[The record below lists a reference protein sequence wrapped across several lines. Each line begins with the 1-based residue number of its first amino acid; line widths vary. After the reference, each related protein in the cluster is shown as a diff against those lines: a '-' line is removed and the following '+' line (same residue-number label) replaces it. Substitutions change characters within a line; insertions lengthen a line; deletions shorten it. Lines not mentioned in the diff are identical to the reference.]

1 MFADRLIRLH
11 RGKAV
16 AFSWSF
22 KEATPGDRA
31 RESQVEKF
39 FSSDAVRN
47 RANAVVREGIQN
59 SLDAGPDDGAIQVR
73 ITLGEWSAGEARD
86 RLPIYESG
94 FVEHAAAE
102 GVRTKIAGL
111 PSAGDRF
118 RFMVFEDFGTSGLKG
133 DPAEWWPDEHGD
145 SGAFFKYFRAEGMS
159 GKADGARGRHGVG
172 RLVFMF
178 ASRTRTMYGLTLR
191 DGTDGPEE
199 LLMGTSVLRN
209 HRVDTVPYL
218 PDGWFGV
225 GDPTVRGLTLPI
237 TDEAFIARFKR
248 DFMVTRDGRNGLS
261 VVVPWLAE
269 DVTLESTVRAVLAEY
284 YYPILSGKLTVE
296 IADAASTI
304 IIDSHTLDDVVA
316 GQSSDFTGRFRPLLD
331 LARAGL
337 FETDWLD
344 LSLPETGA
352 PRWSKGVISEADAEA
367 IHERMEEGR
376 RVFIRVPVVVRQK
389 KGADT
394 PSEFR
399 ILLERDPSI
408 SESHIQFVRE
418 GIIVSDVR
426 PRRTTGIRA
435 LVVIDKGALGEF
447 LGDAENPSHTQW
459 QKDVVKDKYTYA
471 PALLEYVVQSVP
483 GLLAEVSQQQKKP
496 DASLLLDLFAL
507 PAEEG
512 IKRPRPDTMKPK
524 SGTDTGKEKIQVER
538 KPRRYSIS
546 RKGSGF
552 VVRRGD
558 EQAPPPVVFSVRV
571 AYDIRRGNP
580 FTKYIPADFELGK
593 DGVEFRSS
601 GCEVTRSGPNWAV
614 VRVLSDDFEFG
625 ISGFDVLH
633 RDLHVDVRVT
643 EDVPAANAEKEA
655 A

>member
-1 MFADRLIRLH
+1 MT
-11 RGKAV
+11 
-16 AFSWSF
+16 FSWSF
-22 KEATPGDRA
+22 KEAAPGDRA

-59 SLDAGPDDGAIQVR
+59 SLDAGSDGETIHVR
-73 ITLGEWSAGEARD
+73 ITLGEWSVAEAGE
-86 RLPIYESG
+86 RLPVYERG
-94 FVEHAAAE
+94 FVEHSTAE
-102 GVRTKIAGL
+102 GVRSKIATL
-111 PSAGDRF
+111 PASGDTF

-178 ASRTRTMYGLTLR
+178 ASRTRTMYGLTRR
-191 DGTDGPEE
+191 DGPEGPEE

-209 HRVDTVPYL
+209 HRVNSVPYL

-225 GDPTVRGLTLPI
+225 EDPAVRGLILPV
-237 TDEAFIARFKR
+237 TDSSFIERFKR
-248 DFMVTRDGRNGLS
+248 DFMVTRGERNGLS

-269 DVTLESTVRAVLAEY
+269 DVTLESTVQAVLAEY
-284 YYPILSGKLTVE
+284 YYPVLAGKLTVE
-296 IADAASTI
+296 VSDGNSLVRVDQEALDEAVAAQP
-304 IIDSHTLDDVVA
+304 SH
-316 GQSSDFTGRFRPLLD
+316 FTARFQPLLS

-337 FETDWLD
+337 VEQDWLE
-344 LSLPETGA
+344 LPLPAGGA
-352 PRWSKGVISEADAEA
+352 PKWSKGIVSESNAEA
-367 IHERMEEGR
+367 IHQRMEDGKR
-376 RVFIRVPVVVRQK
+376 IFIRVPVEVRRK
-389 KGADT
+389 NGAAVE
-394 PSEFR
+394 SEFR
-399 ILLERDPSI
+399 VLLERDPTL
-408 SESHIQFVRE
+408 SESLIQFVRE

-435 LVVIDKGALGEF
+435 LVVIESGALGEF
-447 LGDAENPSHTQW
+447 LGDSENPSHTQW
-459 QKDVVKDKYTYA
+459 QKDVLKEKYTYA
-471 PALLEYVVQSVP
+471 PALLEYVVQCTP

-507 PAEEG
+507 PAEQG
-512 IKRPRPDTMKPK
+512 IKRPRPDSAKPK
-524 SGTDTGKEKIQVER
+524 PGTDSGKDKIVIEKR
-538 KPRRYSIS
+538 PRRYSIN

-558 EQAPPPVVFSVRV
+558 DDALPPAIFSVRV

-580 FTKYIPADFELGK
+580 FNKYVPADFEFGK
-593 DGVEFRSS
+593 DGVELHTS
-601 GCEVTRSGPNWAV
+601 GCEVTRSGLNWAV
-614 VRVLSDDFEFG
+614 VRVFGEDFEFEVG
-625 ISGFDVLH
+625 GFDIKH

-643 EDVPAANAEKEA
+643 DDVPATKKEA